1 VLGFAQM
8 LQSEL
13 NLPGLFFPDV
23 PFTVRK
29 VKTQKSGLIRQWL
42 PELPWMSADG
52 KMMFYCAAVN
62 EAI

>member
-1 VLGFAQM
+1 M

-13 NLPGLFFPDV
+13 NLPALFFPNV

-42 PELPWMSADG
+42 AELPWMSADG
-52 KMMFYCAAVN
+52 KLMFCHAAVN
-62 EAI
+62 EVV